1 MRAASVDHMRA
12 FDLARQRKVSR
23 ADSVGLLPAKIVVV
37 DAGIVATVA
46 MTCEAAGDVIGNR
59 RDILKPSRA
68 GQQRR

>member
-23 ADSVGLLPAKIVVV
+23 ADSVGLLQAKIVVV

-46 MTCEAAGDVIGNR
+46 MTCEAAGDAIGSR
-59 RDILKPSRA
+59 RDILRPFQA
-68 GQQRR
+68 GQHRR